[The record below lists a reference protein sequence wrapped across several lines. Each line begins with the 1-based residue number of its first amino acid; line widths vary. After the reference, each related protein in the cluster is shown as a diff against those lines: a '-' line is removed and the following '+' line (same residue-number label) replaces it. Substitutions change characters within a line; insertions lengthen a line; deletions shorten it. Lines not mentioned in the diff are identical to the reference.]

1 MNIKVTLLRPPGPQA
16 AVDGGQSFMS
26 LAESMYAGRPVTF
39 EGTYS
44 GKAGYAVFKVRA
56 IHLGEVPGTFG
67 LLLECV
73 EAGLGGRSGQM
84 AWLSDYTE
92 DYTGTLS
99 WGR

>member
-39 EGTYS
+39 EGTFS

-56 IHLGEVPGTFG
+56 IHLGKAAGTFG
-67 LLLECV
+67 FSLSALRRASAA
-73 EAGLGGRSGQM
+73 EAARWPG
-84 AWLSDYTE
+84 
-92 DYTGTLS
+92 
-99 WGR
+99 